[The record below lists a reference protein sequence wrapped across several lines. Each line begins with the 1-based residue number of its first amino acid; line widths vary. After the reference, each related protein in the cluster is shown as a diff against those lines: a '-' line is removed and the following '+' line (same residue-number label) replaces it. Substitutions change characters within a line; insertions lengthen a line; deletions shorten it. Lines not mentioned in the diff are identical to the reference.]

1 MNALSILAQAS
12 GAAPGSRPAITSYN
26 PLSAEFWFKFVGASD
41 QAIKTEWLFMYIMWV
56 NIISFVLLMILTG
69 WFVFRYRR
77 SRENEAYQVSA
88 SHNTPLELAWSIIP
102 LLVMVPIFYYGF
114 TGYVDKLAAPS
125 DSEVI
130 NIVGQKWS
138 WRASYRN
145 GGEPREF
152 GRVTRVEY
160 DVPEIFVP
168 AGRPVK
174 LIMTSDDVIHSFYIP
189 DFRTKMDVIPNRYTS
204 MWFLPE
210 ADKAGQVYKVFCA
223 EYCGQNHSEMA
234 ALIRV
239 LPPAEFERM
248 IYERATGPDAKW
260 TLAEWGR
267 NLWKSKGCAGC
278 HSIDGTDGTGPSW
291 LNYFGNEHEYTDGSR
306 HVADA
311 QWVSENILNSQKYI
325 LKGRPSSMPNYQG
338 LLKPMELKALVIFIQ
353 SLSDKKNQADIDAAE
368 SAYDAE
374 KKAAAAAKAG
384 APAPPA
390 PPAAPASPN

>member
-1 MNALSILAQAS
+1 MNVSSILAQAS
-12 GAAPGSRPAITSYN
+12 GASPVHRPAITSYN

-56 NIISFVLLMILTG
+56 NIISFILLMVITG
-69 WFVFRYRR
+69 WFVFKYRR
-77 SRENEAYQVSA
+77 SRENQSYQVSA

-125 DSEVI
+125 DSEII

-152 GRVTRVEY
+152 GRVTNVEY

-174 LIMTSDDVIHSFYIP
+174 LVMTSDDVIHSFYIP

-278 HSIDGTDGTGPSW
+278 HSVDGTDGTGPTW
-291 LNYFGNEHEYTDGSR
+291 LNYFGNEHQYTDGST

-311 QWVSENILNSQKYI
+311 KWISDNILNSQKYI

-368 SAYDAE
+368 SAYEAE
-374 KKAAAAAKAG
+374 KNAAAAAKAG
-384 APAPPA
+384 AAA
-390 PPAAPASPN
+390 PPAAPAGLN

>member
-1 MNALSILAQAS
+1 MNVLSILAQAS
-12 GAAPGSRPAITSYN
+12 GAASGSSGAKAVETSYN
-26 PLSAEFWFKFVGASD
+26 PFAAKFWFGSAGASK
-41 QAIKTEWLFMYIMWV
+41 QAIDTEWLFMYIMWV
-56 NIISFVLLMILTG
+56 NILSFALLMVITG
-69 WFVFRYRR
+69 WFVFKYRR
-77 SRENEAYQVSA
+77 SREKEGYQTSA

-102 LLVMVPIFYYGF
+102 LLIMVPIFYYGF

-152 GRVTRVEY
+152 GRVTKVEY

-174 LIMTSDDVIHSFYIP
+174 LIMTSDDVLHAFYIP

-210 ADKAGQVYKVFCA
+210 PDKAGHVYKVFCA

-239 LPPAEFERM
+239 LPPADFEKM
-248 IYERATGPDAKW
+248 IYERATGPDSKW
-260 TLAEWGR
+260 TLAEWGK
-267 NLWKSKGCAGC
+267 NLWKAKGCAGC
-278 HSIDGTDGTGPSW
+278 HTIDGTDSTGPTW
-291 LNYFGNEHEYTDGSR
+291 LNYFGDTHKYTDGSS

-311 QWVSENILNSQKYI
+311 AWLSENILNSQKYI
-325 LKGRPSSMPNYQG
+325 VEGKPTSMPNYQG

-368 SAYDAE
+368 TAYDAE
-374 KKAAAAAKAG
+374 KKAAAAAKAAG
-384 APAPPA
+384 ATPPA
-390 PPAAPASPN
+390 PAKN